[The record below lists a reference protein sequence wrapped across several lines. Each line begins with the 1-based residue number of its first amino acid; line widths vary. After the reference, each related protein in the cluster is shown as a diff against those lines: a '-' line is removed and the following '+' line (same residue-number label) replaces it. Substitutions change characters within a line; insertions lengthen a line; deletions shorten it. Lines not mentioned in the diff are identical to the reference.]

1 MTYVKKEDK
10 FCCLFGS
17 ILKLYFIQYSLVCI
31 CNGHVKTMVQYA
43 IHVLVYNHCSVRPVT
58 LVLWF
63 EWKGGGVKYK
73 YYCYYLLKRQKQ
85 NISLWTCIY
94 NFNLILGYMKY
105 STFTFL
111 DQHYPCWH

>member
-43 IHVLVYNHCSVRPVT
+43 IHVVVYNHCTVRPVT
-58 LVLWF
+58 LVLRF
-63 EWKGGGVKYK
+63 EWGGGGVKYM

-85 NISLWTCIY
+85 NISLGHVFIISIS
-94 NFNLILGYMKY
+94 F
-105 STFTFL
+105 
-111 DQHYPCWH
+111 

>member
-43 IHVLVYNHCSVRPVT
+43 IHVLVYNHCTVRPVT

-63 EWKGGGVKYK
+63 EWGGGLSTCIIVI
-73 YYCYYLLKRQKQ
+73 
-85 NISLWTCIY
+85 ISLKDRNKI
-94 NFNLILGYMKY
+94 
-105 STFTFL
+105 SVL
-111 DQHYPCWH
+111 DMYL

>member
-43 IHVLVYNHCSVRPVT
+43 IHVLVYNHCTVRPVT
-58 LVLWF
+58 LVLRF
-63 EWKGGGVKYK
+63 EWGGLSTCIIVI
-73 YYCYYLLKRQKQ
+73 
-85 NISLWTCIY
+85 ISLKDRNKI
-94 NFNLILGYMKY
+94 
-105 STFTFL
+105 SVL
-111 DQHYPCWH
+111 DMYL

>member
-43 IHVLVYNHCSVRPVT
+43 IHVLVYNHCTVRPVT
-58 LVLWF
+58 LVLRF
-63 EWKGGGVKYK
+63 EWGGGG
-73 YYCYYLLKRQKQ
+73 L
-85 NISLWTCIY
+85 STCIIVIISIKDR
-94 NFNLILGYMKY
+94 NKI
-105 STFTFL
+105 SVL
-111 DQHYPCWH
+111 DMYL

>member
-43 IHVLVYNHCSVRPVT
+43 IHVLVYNHCTVRPVT
-58 LVLWF
+58 LVLRF
-63 EWKGGGVKYK
+63 EWGGGVLST
-73 YYCYYLLKRQKQ
+73 CIIVI
-85 NISLWTCIY
+85 ISLKDRNKI
-94 NFNLILGYMKY
+94 
-105 STFTFL
+105 SVL
-111 DQHYPCWH
+111 DMYL